1 MAPILLTVTLV
12 LLSTLLALPLGVVW
26 GASMHA
32 LDSQSVRETGGTHSI
47 RWSSGSARVMLAML
61 VAMLALPLYIH
72 AAGWEG
78 VAGKFGWLP
87 ILGGG
92 ARFWFRGMFAA
103 AWIHGMHGACW
114 VALATWWGL
123 SRRPISVDQIS
134 RMDARPGVRRWL
146 IHLPLASNWIA
157 AAVGW
162 NAILAATEMT
172 VADLYGVGTL
182 ADIVYKVYALDPEP
196 FPVLA
201 AVLVPPVIVLPVAL
215 FFLSRSRWL
224 VWTIR
229 GGEPPTANNVTASHV
244 TANNTSEV
252 IDPSFPLAASRHWSG
267 QVFALLVPGLI
278 TFCIVF
284 VPIASLIAK
293 AGWTVVQTTDAS
305 DQVKLDH
312 TFTFGQVLE
321 TIQLSL
327 ASFNE
332 ELSWSAQLA
341 LTTMV
346 IALPIALMLA
356 AWCET
361 NRNARGPVMW
371 LLLILAMIPGPVV
384 SLLVIQFFNRPMF
397 SFLYDRTL
405 VPSVV
410 AVLPRAIPAAY
421 LVLRAGYRMLDRSVL
436 DCAALDGC
444 GTLGRLWSID
454 AARLKR
460 PLMLAGIATFLVACG
475 DLSATLL
482 VLPPSVTTVA
492 SRLFGLL
499 HSGVRQQEA
508 GLALLA
514 TFCVA
519 SVSAGLVRLVR

>member
-32 LDSQSVRETGGTHSI
+32 LDSRSVREPGGSRSI
-47 RWSSGSARVMLAML
+47 GWASGLAKVMLAML

-78 VAGKFGWLP
+78 AAGKFGWLP
-87 ILGGG
+87 MLGGG
-92 ARFWFRGMFAA
+92 SRFWFRGMFAA
-103 AWIHGMHGACW
+103 AWVHGMYGACW

-123 SRRPISVDQIS
+123 SRRPMSVDQIG
-134 RMDARPGVRRWL
+134 RLDAQPGVRRWL

-162 NAILAATEMT
+162 NAVLAATEMT

-201 AVLVPPVIVLPVAL
+201 AVLVPPIIVLPVAL

-229 GGEPPTANNVTASHV
+229 GGEPPTTSSATTNNASESI
-244 TANNTSEV
+244 TLSASL
-252 IDPSFPLAASRHWSG
+252 PASRRWAE

-278 TFCIVF
+278 TFCIVV

-293 AGWTVVQTTDAS
+293 AGWTVVKTTAVS
-305 DQVKLDH
+305 DQAKLDH
-312 TFTFGQVLE
+312 TFTFGQVGE

-327 ASFNE
+327 GSFSE

-341 LTTMV
+341 LTTIV

-371 LLLILAMIPGPVV
+371 LLLIAAMIPGPVV

-421 LVLRAGYRMLDRSVL
+421 LVIRAGYRMLDRSVL
-436 DCAALDGC
+436 DCAALDGY

-460 PLMLAGIATFLVACG
+460 PLILAGIATFLVACG

-482 VLPPSVTTVA
+482 VLPPSVSTVA

-519 SVSAGLVRLVR
+519 SVSVGLVRLVR